1 MPGTVVETVAR
12 TMAEA
17 GASSAVKQAI
27 GNCKDPAV
35 AKELAVTMPEAR
47 ADSGASGADIVK
59 VSYVYKSQLS
69 IFPNLLH
76 GNPCKVTII

>member
-1 MPGTVVETVAR
+1 MPGTDVETVAR

-17 GASSAVKQAI
+17 GASSLKQAI

-35 AKELAVTMPEAR
+35 AKELAVTMPEAME
-47 ADSGASGADIVK
+47 AYK

>member
-17 GASSAVKQAI
+17 GASSLKQAI
-27 GNCKDPAV
+27 GNCKDPAA

-47 ADSGASGADIVK
+47 ADSGASGAYIVK